1 MIGQAARQVAIS
13 LRAVGSVFTNPEV
26 RRLQIAWAAS
36 SFALWSFA
44 IALGVYAFN
53 VGGAAAVGVAAM
65 VRLLPGAFV
74 SPIAG
79 LLGDRHSRR
88 SILLGS
94 TTLVAVTIGCAAVAV
109 AAGTSE
115 AIVFALAGMVTIASS
130 PYVPA
135 EGALLPAVV
144 RSPQELSA
152 ANVARGAMDNV
163 GFLAGATLSGLML
176 ATTSPEAVFA
186 VAAGA
191 SLAATVV
198 LLDLRRDRRPS
209 YTTEETRTRGALH
222 ETGRGVATLIADRR
236 LRLVGSA
243 LTLLVLFEG
252 AADVLIVIVALD
264 LLGLSDGSVGYLNAA
279 WGIGALLA
287 AAPLALLLER
297 GHLAAGLVAGS
308 LVAGASLVLPGIW
321 VAPVAA
327 YLAWFTLGIG
337 YDFVEVA
344 ARTLL
349 QRLGSDE
356 VLARVLGT
364 LETLRFAAMATGS
377 IAAPALVSLFGI
389 EGALFAIGAILPLFA
404 VVRWSALRSFEI
416 GSPVEESHFRLL
428 RANPIFAPLPLE
440 ALERLSRDV
449 AAVDV
454 GAGEEI
460 ITQGEV
466 GDRFYLIESGEVEVI
481 ENGSFRRRESAG
493 ESFGEIA
500 LLQDVART
508 ATVRA
513 TRATTLLALD
523 RDHFLSAVTGHHR
536 SHEAAVVIAEER
548 LGTSG

>member
-13 LRAVGSVFTNPEV
+13 LRAVGSVFSNPEV
-26 RRLQIAWAAS
+26 RKLQLAWMAS

-88 SILLGS
+88 AILLGS
-94 TTLVAVTIGCAAVAV
+94 AGLAAIAMGCAAAAA

-115 AIVFALAGMVTIASS
+115 AIVFALAGLVTIASS

-152 ANVARGAMDNV
+152 ANVAHGAMDNL
-163 GFLAGATLSGLML
+163 GFLAGATLTGVML

-186 VAAGA
+186 VAAGV
-191 SLAATVV
+191 SLIAAMV
-198 LLDLRRDRRPS
+198 LLRLQRDQRPS
-209 YTTEETRTRGALH
+209 YATETETRGALH
-222 ETGRGVATLIADRR
+222 ETGRGLATLIANRELRR
-236 LRLVGSA
+236 VGAA

-252 AADVLIVIVALD
+252 AADVLVVIVALD
-264 LLGLSDGSVGYLNAA
+264 LLGLGDGSVGYLNAA

-297 GHLAAGLVAGS
+297 GHLAAGLVSGCLIAG
-308 LVAGASLVLPGIW
+308 GAVTLPAIW
-321 VAPVAA
+321 TVPAAA
-327 YLAWFTLGIG
+327 YLAWAALGVG

-349 QRLGSDE
+349 QRHGSDE

-364 LETLRFAAMATGS
+364 LETLRFAAMAVGS

-389 EGALFAIGAILPLFA
+389 EGALFALGAVLPLFA
-404 VVRWSALRSFEI
+404 LIRWSALRSFEI
-416 GSPVEESHFRLL
+416 GSPVKETHFRLL
-428 RANPIFAPLPLE
+428 RANPIFAPLPVD

-449 AAVDV
+449 TPVEVAA
-454 GAGEEI
+454 GKEI

-466 GDRFYLIESGEVEVI
+466 GDSFYVIESGEVEVF
-481 ENGSFRRRESAG
+481 EDGAFRRRESVG

-500 LLQDVART
+500 LLHAVART
-508 ATVRA
+508 ASVRA
-513 TRATTLLALD
+513 TTATTLLALD
-523 RDHFLSAVTGHHR
+523 RDHFLAAVTGHHR
-536 SHEAAVVIAEER
+536 SHEAATEIADER
-548 LGTSG
+548 LGASG